1 MTHDVYKKTDFDV
14 NVYTPLIRSFHDYF
28 LAHREKKTM
37 QVPQDVM
44 GNYLKG
50 MQESQRQE
58 SKLGEGK
65 HIFYSI
71 VGKREIEVV

>member
-1 MTHDVYKKTDFDV
+1 MTHDPFKKTDFDV

-28 LAHREKKTM
+28 LANRDKKTM
-37 QVPQDVM
+37 QVSQEVLD
-44 GNYLKG
+44 NYLKG

-58 SKLGEGK
+58 SKVEDGR